1 MVTPGGIYLSRPS
14 SERVLL
20 GLSWREIFYLG
31 SGLAL
36 GLLCSFYV
44 VGGDWGL
51 VLILILPVLAL
62 ALAKA
67 KIYGQSPPVVLM
79 RAISLKLRPLP
90 VSPTFG
96 RSLGGRSL
104 GGRSLGG
111 RSLSGG
117 SISGRSLA
125 DKRPGVDVN
134 AGADVSTRG
143 NSKGA
148 AGRQTPKRSHRSKL
162 EAPTHRVR
170 PARSPS
176 LRVIETPSMVA
187 MVTNGAK
194 DAVVYRASYCPTWS
208 KATDEAIAESQIWA
222 TSIIDHCSKLPKG
235 AGVTLRFEVVAERPQ
250 GEGVSKFPPILRE
263 LEDQLKSRSYR
274 LLTHLAFSIP
284 HKSTKGP
291 NRNGLFLGADGGPFD
306 KLTGLLASDL
316 QDAFDRWT
324 LGPRSAS
331 LDVDPG
337 IDLRIRELWDRLII
351 DSTKICVLEVIDWPS
366 AALTPGFLWTLL
378 KPAPPTRTLTVEF
391 APYDHGTAR
400 RRIRSRSSELVAQ
413 RYLRER
419 SGYLEDA
426 TARAAERSRKRQE
439 EELVQG
445 EALVRFGAVL
455 CVYSESS
462 HALKGEVEKTIQ
474 LAQSIGVE
482 LRIAYGSQKVLFE
495 SSFFTGGIL

>member
-31 SGLAL
+31 SGLAV

-51 VLILILPVLAL
+51 VLILILPVLAY

-67 KIYGQSPPVVLM
+67 KIYGQSPPAVLM

-90 VSPTFG
+90 DSPTFG
-96 RSLGGRSL
+96 RSLS
-104 GGRSLGG
+104 G
-111 RSLSGG
+111 RSLSGR

-125 DKRPGVDVN
+125 DNGPGVDMN
-134 AGADVSTRG
+134 LRG

-148 AGRQTPKRSHRSKL
+148 AGRLTPKRSHRSKL

-170 PARSPS
+170 PARSPA

-208 KATDEAIAESQIWA
+208 KATDEAMAESQIWA

-235 AGVTLRFEVVAERPQ
+235 AAVTLRFEVVAERPQ
-250 GEGVSKFPPILRE
+250 GQGVSNFPPILRE

-284 HKSTKGP
+284 HKSAKGP
-291 NRNGLFLGADGGPFD
+291 NRNGLFLAADGGPFD
-306 KLTGLLASDL
+306 KLTGLLVSDL

-337 IDLRIRELWDRLII
+337 TDLRIRELWDRLII

-366 AALTPGFLWTLL
+366 AALTSGFLWTLL

-426 TARAAERSRKRQE
+426 TDRAAERSRKRQE

>member
-31 SGLAL
+31 SGLAV

-51 VLILILPVLAL
+51 VLILILPVLAY

-67 KIYGQSPPVVLM
+67 KIYGQSPPAVLM

-90 VSPTFG
+90 DSPTFG
-96 RSLGGRSL
+96 RSLS
-104 GGRSLGG
+104 G
-111 RSLSGG
+111 RSLSGR

-125 DKRPGVDVN
+125 DNGPGVDMN
-134 AGADVSTRG
+134 LRG

-148 AGRQTPKRSHRSKL
+148 AGRLTPKRSHRSKL

-170 PARSPS
+170 PARSPA

-208 KATDEAIAESQIWA
+208 KATDEAMAESQIWA

-235 AGVTLRFEVVAERPQ
+235 AAVTLRFEVVAERPQ
-250 GEGVSKFPPILRE
+250 GQGVSNFPPILRE

-284 HKSTKGP
+284 HKSAKGP
-291 NRNGLFLGADGGPFD
+291 NRNGLFLAADGGPFD
-306 KLTGLLASDL
+306 KLTGLLVSDL

-337 IDLRIRELWDRLII
+337 TDLRIRELWDRLII

-366 AALTPGFLWTLL
+366 AALTSGFLWTLL

-426 TARAAERSRKRQE
+426 TDRAAERSRKRQE

-482 LRIAYGSQKVLFE
+482 LRIAYGFQKILFE
-495 SSFFTGGIL
+495 SSVFTGGIL

>member
-1 MVTPGGIYLSRPS
+1 MVNPGGIYLSRPN

-31 SGLAL
+31 SGLAM

-51 VLILILPVLAL
+51 LLILMLPALAL

-67 KIYGQSPPVVLM
+67 KIYGQSPPAVLL

-90 VSPTFG
+90 DGPTFG
-96 RSLGGRSL
+96 RSVS
-104 GGRSLGG
+104 G
-111 RSLSGG
+111 RSLSGR
-117 SISGRSLA
+117 SVRGRSLA
-125 DKRPGVDVN
+125 DKGPGVDIN
-134 AGADVSTRG
+134 SGADMSTRG
-143 NSKGA
+143 NLKGA

-162 EAPTHRVR
+162 EAPTHRDR
-170 PARSPS
+170 PAKSPA

-250 GEGVSKFPPILRE
+250 GQGVSKFPPILRE

-274 LLTHLAFSIP
+274 LLTHLALSIP

-324 LGPRSAS
+324 LGPRSGS
-331 LDVDPG
+331 LGVDPG
-337 IDLRIRELWDRLII
+337 KDLRIRELWDRLII

-366 AALTPGFLWTLL
+366 AALAPGFLWTLL

-391 APYDHGTAR
+391 APYDHSAAR

-426 TARAAERSRKRQE
+426 TDRAAERSRKRQE

-445 EALVRFGAVL
+445 ESLVRFGAVL

-482 LRIAYGSQKVLFE
+482 LRIAYGFQKVLFE

>member
-31 SGLAL
+31 SGLAV

-51 VLILILPVLAL
+51 VLILILPVLAY

-67 KIYGQSPPVVLM
+67 KIYGQSPPAVLM

-90 VSPTFG
+90 DSPTFG
-96 RSLGGRSL
+96 RSLS
-104 GGRSLGG
+104 G
-111 RSLSGG
+111 RSLSGR

-125 DKRPGVDVN
+125 DNGPGVDMN
-134 AGADVSTRG
+134 LRG

-148 AGRQTPKRSHRSKL
+148 AGRLTPKRSHRSKL

-170 PARSPS
+170 PARSPA

-208 KATDEAIAESQIWA
+208 KATDEAMAESQIWA

-235 AGVTLRFEVVAERPQ
+235 AAVTLRFEVVAERPQ
-250 GEGVSKFPPILRE
+250 GQGVSNFPPILRE

-284 HKSTKGP
+284 HKSAKGP
-291 NRNGLFLGADGGPFD
+291 NRNGLFLAADGGPFD
-306 KLTGLLASDL
+306 KLTGLLVSDL

-337 IDLRIRELWDRLII
+337 TDLRIRELWDRLII

-366 AALTPGFLWTLL
+366 AALTSGFLWTLL

-413 RYLRER
+413 RYHRER

-426 TARAAERSRKRQE
+426 TDRAAERSRKRQE

-482 LRIAYGSQKVLFE
+482 LRIAYGFQKILFE